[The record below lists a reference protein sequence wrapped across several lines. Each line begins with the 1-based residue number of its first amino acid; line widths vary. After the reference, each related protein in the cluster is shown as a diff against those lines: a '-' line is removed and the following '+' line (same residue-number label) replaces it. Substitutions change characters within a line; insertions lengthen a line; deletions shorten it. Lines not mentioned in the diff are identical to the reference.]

1 MVYGYHF
8 SQRRSKVPNTAQ
20 VDVASPCSSWD
31 PGPSQGMWVQ
41 TSAQLLPQLHLHHAV
56 HIPGGPA
63 TSPTQPAQNQ
73 SISLQ
78 SSLKPQQWPTPGPSR
93 PAPARQVPGHT
104 ASVIRDLNVQP
115 VNIALSVHSW
125 PLNNCLQCP
134 AARTASLLP
143 ARSICPPSPMLQ
155 RQQSKDPIAPLF
167 VLQRFSSALN
177 SQYCICPSY
186 QELGSPG
193 KRFMGRTTNPKLAEW
208 NACHKNP

>member
-31 PGPSQGMWVQ
+31 PGHSQGVWVQ

-93 PAPARQVPGHT
+93 PTPARQVPGHT
-104 ASVIRDLNVQP
+104 TSVIRDLNVQP

-125 PLNNCLQCP
+125 PLNNCSVQQPGLPLCCQP
-134 AARTASLLP
+134 GASVLP
-143 ARSICPPSPMLQ
+143 HPCYRGSRVRI
-155 RQQSKDPIAPLF
+155 PLPHY
-167 VLQRFSSALN
+167 LCCRDSHQ
-177 SQYCICPSY
+177 
-186 QELGSPG
+186 
-193 KRFMGRTTNPKLAEW
+193 
-208 NACHKNP
+208 H